1 MPRLSVR
8 QNWSNKL
15 LGGLA
20 DLLILAGA
28 GLFVLIFVGMIVDV
42 LQTGWAALSMDFL
55 LQRPTR
61 AGRAGGI
68 GPIIVSTAI
77 VTSLALVIATPLAIG
92 TGLFLTDYMRRE
104 GWLAGAIRQTLFVLS
119 SVPSI
124 IYGLVG
130 NALFCDALGL
140 GFSLLSGGLT
150 LALMILPLMAAV
162 AEQVFRA
169 VPEHSRMA
177 GYALGMPKRR
187 VLWRIVLPQA
197 GPGLLAAASLGVGR
211 AMAESAALVFTS
223 GYVDRMPGSLF
234 DSGRVMAVHIL
245 DLAMNV
251 TGGLPRANSTA
262 LVLLVSMTVIMGSLT
277 LSEFYFRRKAGAH

>member
-1 MPRLSVR
+1 M
-8 QNWSNKL
+8 QNKL
-15 LGGLA
+15 SGMVA
-20 DLLILAGA
+20 DLLVVAGA
-28 GLFVLIFVGMIVDV
+28 GLFVLIFIGLIADV
-42 LQTGWAALSMDFL
+42 VFAGASGLSIDFL
-55 LQRPTR
+55 VERPTK

-77 VTSLALVIATPLAIG
+77 VTLLALLVATPLAIG
-92 TGLFLTDYMRRE
+92 TGLFLTDYMRHE
-104 GWLAGAIRQTLFVLS
+104 SWLAGAIRQSLFVLS

-124 IYGLVG
+124 VYGLVG
-130 NALFCDALGL
+130 NALFCEALGM

-169 VPEHSRMA
+169 VPAHARMA

-223 GYVDRMPGSLF
+223 GYVDRMPGSLL

-251 TGGLPRANSTA
+251 TGGLARANSTA
-262 LVLLVSMTVIMGSLT
+262 LVLLASMTLIMGSLT